1 MVKKYNMRIKDNI
14 NNRKKRTRKR
24 RGGALGLNKT
34 QDNKKGLQLT
44 KGFLMQIKL
53 AIAERISMLINGPI
67 TTRIRD
73 KFLTGFP
80 EVIRQKLSHK
90 LDDVAFKVVKD
101 MSTKGLSVLENMLRA
116 SPGFGNAYSL
126 IAAVDKAIA
135 MVRNAKRALN
145 KIAQDVEEA
154 KEQMRAMGLN
164 PDSVG
169 IPSIPQLELPNALTS
184 LTDKVSN
191 LTGQAQNAFTD
202 LSNQAQ
208 DGVMNVADQ
217 VQGDIPH
224 LPQAVPISGLPQVPQ
239 MPQVPQINVPNANAL
254 QGNLSSMANSSIP
267 GPMQNNVM
275 KGGNKKKYKQIITRT
290 QRSIHNFH
298 NSTRRHRK

>member
-1 MVKKYNMRIKDNI
+1 MVKKYNMRIKHKKTNS
-14 NNRKKRTRKR
+14 RKKRTRKR
-24 RGGALGLNKT
+24 RGGATGLNKT
-34 QDNKKGLQLT
+34 QDNKKGLELA

-53 AIAERISMLINGPI
+53 AVAERISMIINGPI

-80 EVIRQKLSHK
+80 DVIRQRLSLK
-90 LDDVAFKVVKD
+90 LDDIAFKVVKD
-101 MSTKGLSVLENMLRA
+101 LSTKGLSVLENMLRA

-126 IAAVDKAIA
+126 VAAVDKAVA

-145 KIAQDVEEA
+145 KIAQDVENA
-154 KEQMRAMGLN
+154 KEEMRAMGLD

-169 IPSIPQLELPNALTS
+169 IPSVPQIEAPAALS
-184 LTDKVSN
+184 NLTDKVSN
-191 LTGQAQNAFTD
+191 LTEQAQNAATD

-217 VQGDIPH
+217 AQSE

-239 MPQVPQINVPNANAL
+239 MPQVAQINVPNANAL
-254 QGNLSSMANSSIP
+254 PGNLSSMANSSIP

-275 KGGNKKKYKQIITRT
+275 KGGNTKKYKQILNRT
-290 QRSIHNFH
+290 QRSINNFH

>member
-1 MVKKYNMRIKDNI
+1 MRIKHKKTNS
-14 NNRKKRTRKR
+14 RKKRTRKR
-24 RGGALGLNKT
+24 RGGATGLNKT
-34 QDNKKGLQLT
+34 QDNKKGLELA

-53 AIAERISMLINGPI
+53 AVAERISMIINGPI

-80 EVIRQKLSHK
+80 DVIRQRLSLK
-90 LDDVAFKVVKD
+90 LDDIAFKVVKD
-101 MSTKGLSVLENMLRA
+101 LSTKGLSVLENMLRA

-126 IAAVDKAIA
+126 VAAVDKAVA

-145 KIAQDVEEA
+145 KIAQDVENA
-154 KEQMRAMGLN
+154 KEEMRAMGLD

-169 IPSIPQLELPNALTS
+169 IPSVPQIEAPAALS
-184 LTDKVSN
+184 NLTDKVSN
-191 LTGQAQNAFTD
+191 LTEQAQNAATD

-217 VQGDIPH
+217 AQSE

-254 QGNLSSMANSSIP
+254 QGNLSSMANSSIH

-275 KGGNKKKYKQIITRT
+275 KGGNTKKYKQILNRT
-290 QRSIHNFH
+290 QRSINNFH